1 MLKPARRLVRAV
13 SSIFVYLCGGVSSAA
28 VESRNLLVAA
38 GLHDRSLL
46 RTEHLFA
53 YAERA
58 FAAERAWHRQDL
70 T

>member
-1 MLKPARRLVRAV
+1 MLKPARRLVMAV
-13 SSIFVYLCGGVSSAA
+13 SSIFVYSYGGGSGAA
-28 VESRNLLVAA
+28 VESRNLLVAD
-38 GLHDRSLL
+38 GLHDRSLP

-58 FAAERAWHRQDL
+58 FAAERAWHRQNV